1 MYMQGTVMR
10 ISRRGHHMVYE
21 CNSWPEDSGASLAL
35 YDGEVVGMHQ
45 EGVNSIKEIVERKRT
60 FQERMTEVE
69 ESLESAAHS
78 VAQGAVAL
86 LATSFPQV

>member
-1 MYMQGTVMR
+1 MC

-21 CNSWPEDSGASLAL
+21 CNSWPGDSGASLAL

-45 EGVNSIKEIVERKRT
+45 DGVNSIKEILERKRT
-60 FQERMTEVE
+60 YQVSLTEVE
-69 ESLESAAHS
+69 ESLESVARS

-86 LATSFPQV
+86 LATCFPPV

>member
-1 MYMQGTVMR
+1 MQGTVIC

-21 CNSWPEDSGASLAL
+21 CNSWPGDSWDSLAL

-45 EGVNSIKEIVERKRT
+45 DGVNAIKEIVERKRT

-69 ESLESAAHS
+69 ESLESAVRS

-86 LATSFPQV
+86 LATSFPRV

>member
-1 MYMQGTVMR
+1 
-10 ISRRGHHMVYE
+10 
-21 CNSWPEDSGASLAL
+21 LAL

-45 EGVNSIKEIVERKRT
+45 DGVNSIREILERKRALH
-60 FQERMTEVE
+60 ERVTEVE
-69 ESLESAAHS
+69 ESLESAVRS